1 MKNIKK
7 PVFFIVLCLILAF
20 SYLAIVGI
28 HTKYG
33 DVTTTWIRGIDDV
46 RWGTDIKGGVDVTF
60 APPEGIDA
68 SDDEMEA
75 AKSIIETR
83 LVSNNITDYELY
95 VDKSSD
101 QIIVRFPWQAND
113 TSFDPEAA
121 VKELGETALLTFRE
135 GAPSAIE
142 SGKTY
147 EDLPLV
153 LSGKDVEKAEP
164 TYDSVENEYLV
175 SLELKESG
183 KEKFAEATGRL
194 VENEGIISIWM
205 DDQVISYPKVSAHIT
220 DGKAVISGNFTAE
233 SAIDLAN
240 KINGGA
246 LPFKL
251 ITENFSTITPTLGT
265 GARDAMLLAGAIAI
279 GLIIIFMICTYRLL
293 GVIASINLIGQVAG
307 MFAAITGFFNLG
319 ESFTLTIPGIA
330 GMILSIGMGVDANV
344 ITAERIKD
352 ELRAGK
358 SIDGAIQTGYKRAFS
373 AIFDG
378 NITMVLVA
386 MVLMGAFGTSD
397 SICYTIF
404 YPVFCWFGVST
415 EGTIFS
421 FGYTLIAGIITN
433 FIFGVFFSRLMTAS
447 VSKFKAFRKPA
458 LYGGVKNEK

>member
-1 MKNIKK
+1 MKSIKK
-7 PVFFIVLCLILAF
+7 PVFFIVLCLIIAF
-20 SYLAIVGI
+20 AYLAIAGV
-28 HTKYG
+28 HTQYG
-33 DVTTTWIRGIDDV
+33 DITTTWIRGVSDI
-46 RWGTDIKGGVDVTF
+46 RWGIDIRGGVDVTF
-60 APPEGIDA
+60 APPEGYDA
-68 SDDEMEA
+68 TDTEMDA
-75 AKSIIETR
+75 AQSIIETR
-83 LVSNNITDYELY
+83 LVNNNITDYELY
-95 VDKSSD
+95 VDKSND
-101 QIIVRFPWQAND
+101 QIIVRFPWQAGD
-113 TSFDPEAA
+113 TDFDPEAA

-135 GAPSAIE
+135 GDRSDLE
-142 SGKTY
+142 DGQTY

-153 LSGKDVEKAEP
+153 LSGSDVEKAEP
-164 TYDSVENEYLV
+164 YYDSKNKEYGV

-194 VENEGIISIWM
+194 SETKGTISIWM
-205 DDQVISYPKVSAHIT
+205 DDALISAPTVSAHIT
-220 DGKAVISGNFTAE
+220 DGKASITGNFTAE
-233 SAIDLAN
+233 SVTALAN

-251 ITENFSTITPTLGT
+251 ITENFSTITPTLGS
-265 GARDAMLLAGAIAI
+265 GARDAMMIAGIISIAF
-279 GLIIIFMICTYRLL
+279 IIIFMIAVYRLP

-344 ITAERIKD
+344 ITAERIKE
-352 ELRAGK
+352 ELRTGK

-433 FIFGVFFSRLMTAS
+433 FIFGVFTSRLMTAS
-447 VSKFKAFRKPA
+447 ISKFKAFRKPA

>member
-153 LSGKDVEKAEP
+153 LSGKDVE
-164 TYDSVENEYLV
+164 
-175 SLELKESG
+175 
-183 KEKFAEATGRL
+183 
-194 VENEGIISIWM
+194 
-205 DDQVISYPKVSAHIT
+205 
-220 DGKAVISGNFTAE
+220 
-233 SAIDLAN
+233 
-240 KINGGA
+240 
-246 LPFKL
+246 
-251 ITENFSTITPTLGT
+251 
-265 GARDAMLLAGAIAI
+265 
-279 GLIIIFMICTYRLL
+279 
-293 GVIASINLIGQVAG
+293 
-307 MFAAITGFFNLG
+307 
-319 ESFTLTIPGIA
+319 
-330 GMILSIGMGVDANV
+330 
-344 ITAERIKD
+344 
-352 ELRAGK
+352 
-358 SIDGAIQTGYKRAFS
+358 
-373 AIFDG
+373 
-378 NITMVLVA
+378 
-386 MVLMGAFGTSD
+386 
-397 SICYTIF
+397 
-404 YPVFCWFGVST
+404 
-415 EGTIFS
+415 
-421 FGYTLIAGIITN
+421 
-433 FIFGVFFSRLMTAS
+433 
-447 VSKFKAFRKPA
+447 
-458 LYGGVKNEK
+458 